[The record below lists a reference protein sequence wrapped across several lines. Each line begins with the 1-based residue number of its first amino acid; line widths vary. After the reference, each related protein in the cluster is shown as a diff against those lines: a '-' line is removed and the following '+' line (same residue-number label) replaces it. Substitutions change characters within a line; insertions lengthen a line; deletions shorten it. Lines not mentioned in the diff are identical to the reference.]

1 MIKTAK
7 AKPLGGRPTTERVAE
22 IGVVVVKATIEAF
35 STNGNEFSMD
45 QVAKLAGVSKQAI
58 YRRWDS
64 KFDLL
69 AHSIDRLLDDG
80 LQQPVPAHD
89 DPVLALRDLL
99 WSHFD
104 KDVVMAHRTATF
116 LRVEG
121 LRDDRISDRM
131 LQWRERFLLLY
142 VRYLEEIDARGKRV
156 DGDIY
161 LQAEILGEL
170 MNGGSDK
177 LAMTRRVSEREKIEV
192 FEQRWSAFRRIAL
205 K

>member
-1 MIKTAK
+1 MTAK
-7 AKPLGGRPTTERVAE
+7 TKPLGGRPTRERAAE
-22 IGVVVVKATIEAF
+22 IGVAVVKATVEAF
-35 STNGNEFSMD
+35 STDGNEFSMD

-69 AHSIDRLLDDG
+69 SQSIDSLLDDG

-89 DPVLALRDLL
+89 DPVRALRDLL

-121 LRDDRISDRM
+121 LRDDRISTRM
-131 LQWRERFLLLY
+131 LQWRERFLTLY
-142 VRYLEEIDARGKRV
+142 VRYLEAIDACGSRA
-156 DGDIY
+156 DGDVY
-161 LQAEILGEL
+161 VQAEILGEL

-177 LAMTRRVSEREKIEV
+177 LAMTRKISERDKAEV